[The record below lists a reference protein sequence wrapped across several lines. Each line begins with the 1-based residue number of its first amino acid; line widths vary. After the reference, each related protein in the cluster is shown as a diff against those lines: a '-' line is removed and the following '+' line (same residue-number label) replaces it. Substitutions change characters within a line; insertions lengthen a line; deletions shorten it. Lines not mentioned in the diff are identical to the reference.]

1 MHDLK
6 LLLVDDEERF
16 LATTRKLL
24 DRLGYHAQTAAR
36 GRDALELLEKTSVH
50 VVVLDVK
57 MPGLDGITTLKEIKR
72 RFPLVEVIMLTGHA
86 TVDLAIE
93 GLRCGAADFLMKP
106 VDLEVLIEKALAAF
120 LKRKRIDEKIRTAN
134 APQSISPA
142 CKPPKEAGG

>member
-16 LATTRKLL
+16 LATTLKLL
-24 DRLGYHAQTAAR
+24 DRLGYDAQAAIR
-36 GRDALELLEKTSVH
+36 GRDALELLEKTMVH

-57 MPGLDGITTLKEIKR
+57 MPGLDGIATLKEIKR

-86 TVDLAIE
+86 TVDSAIE
-93 GLRCGAADFLMKP
+93 GMQCGAADYLMKP

-120 LKRKRIDEKIRTAN
+120 LKRKRIDEKIRSAK
-134 APQSISPA
+134 APQSISPTGETPG
-142 CKPPKEAGG
+142 KVGG